1 MRNARKKNEQNRR
14 WKHGEKNGIRII
26 IDIYVEGTLYW
37 SSTVLFSGDIEWGGS
52 PQSITLTAAY
62 TEENTTENRDM
73 LTNVTAAYTV

>member
-1 MRNARKKNEQNRR
+1 MTDGVKIQRYS
-14 WKHGEKNGIRII
+14 W
-26 IDIYVEGTLYW
+26 D
-37 SSTVLFSGDIEWGGS
+37 GS